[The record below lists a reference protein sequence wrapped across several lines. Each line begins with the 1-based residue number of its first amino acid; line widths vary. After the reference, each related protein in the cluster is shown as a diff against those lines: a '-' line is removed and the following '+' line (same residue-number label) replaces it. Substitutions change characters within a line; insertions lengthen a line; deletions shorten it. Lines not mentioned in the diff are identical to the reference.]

1 MAGIKRG
8 RARKSIEQL
17 KIEGKYRADRHGPET
32 QDYGPTNPP
41 VRPRS
46 LTGEAK
52 KLWDS
57 ITPRLVEVGIATDLD
72 TQTLASMC
80 EWWAEYRA
88 AVEERQ
94 EELKGLRDL
103 AKAILQLS
111 REIAEHGATDA
122 TLLVLDRSVESIGL
136 AIADGGS
143 RAKRRIERMK
153 AAYQMFSTIA
163 ARFGMTPTDRRA
175 MRDVQSSV
183 EKDDPITLF
192 LKQRQ
197 DLVG

>member
-17 KIEGKYRADRHGPET
+17 KLEGKYREDRHGAET
-32 QDYGPTNPP
+32 QDVGGNPP
-41 VRPRS
+41 VRPKG
-46 LTGEAK
+46 LAGEAK
-52 KLWDS
+52 KLWDA

-72 TQTLASMC
+72 TQTLSSMC

-88 AVEERQ
+88 AADEQRAEQ
-94 EELKGLRDL
+94 QGLVAL
-103 AKAILQLS
+103 AKAIQRLAKEVAQH
-111 REIAEHGATDA
+111 RAGDD
-122 TLLVLDRSVESIGL
+122 TLLAMQNAMDAITTSVV
-136 AIADGGS
+136 DGGM

-153 AAYQMFSTIA
+153 SAYQMFAVIA

-175 MRDVQSSV
+175 MRDVQTSA

-197 DLVG
+197 DLAG